1 MAYQRPVNSGSLG
14 LSPFIAIT
22 PVPTIL
28 AEWAAL
34 IPLICHL
41 AGYDEDP
48 QMVGELALTGHLVV
62 EVFPKLGLLNGIR
75 KLLEG
80 GADFLDRANVV
91 GSTSSKIWDVNWGS
105 TFPCANGVATAMV
118 TEYAL
123 NQRRH
128 NVVQG
133 PVNTSAVAT
142 DVEAK
147 DPKSTPTAKWPELDI
162 ASTKTLSETLSS
174 KNVEK
179 AVPKRSTAARFRR
192 YQTLHI
198 IQVARKSNHSRDKSR
213 IPRYISSRVSI
224 AASVIIPIGVTVLL
238 GLLGAYGTAA
248 VLLSGA
254 LSKLVCRLLQMD
266 RPSGFLENNEDHNG
280 CMLRA
285 AHDNASTW
293 YLYVGDRG
301 PIDGLLNKTM
311 LSLPGSSKR
320 LAIYFRLAH
329 LFQLLAMT
337 FVAAQKGIDGICLV
351 ILMVAS
357 YALRLLSGKQ
367 RIAKQWLEANGVR
380 INAHTFEF
388 GGRVAMIGAIHL
400 LNGSKNPAWMD
411 GIIVPCARR
420 NAWLSEINPATQS
433 EVQHE
438 ETLRQLSPSD
448 QSWVQLQSRLTRE
461 AAKMI
466 DDTLKKNAFT

>member
-14 LSPFIAIT
+14 VSPYLAIAS
-22 PVPTIL
+22 VPTIL

-34 IPLICHL
+34 VPLICHL
-41 AGYDEDP
+41 ADYDEDS
-48 QMVGELALTGHLVV
+48 QIVGELALTGHLGV

-91 GSTSSKIWDVNWGS
+91 GSTSSKIWDINWGS
-105 TFPCANGVATAMV
+105 SFPCANGVATAMV

-123 NQRRH
+123 DQRRH
-128 NVVQG
+128 YVVQV

-142 DVEAK
+142 DIEAE
-147 DPKSTPTAKWPELDI
+147 DLKSTPTTKWPELDI
-162 ASTKTLSETLSS
+162 ASVRPVSETSSS
-174 KNVEK
+174 KVLEK
-179 AVPKRSTAARFRR
+179 AVLKRSTARFRR

-198 IQVARKSNHSRDKSR
+198 IQISRKSNHSRVKSR
-213 IPRYISSRVSI
+213 TLRYILSRISI
-224 AASVIIPIGVTVLL
+224 IASVIVPTGITVLL

-266 RPSGFLENNEDHNG
+266 RPVGFLENNEDHNG

-293 YLYVGDRG
+293 YLYIGDRG
-301 PIDGLLNKTM
+301 PIDWLLNKTM
-311 LSLPGSSKR
+311 LSLPSSSKR
-320 LAIYFRLAH
+320 LAFYFRLAH

-337 FVAAQKGIDGICLV
+337 FVAAQKGLDGICLL
-351 ILMVAS
+351 ILLVAS

-367 RIAKQWLEANGVR
+367 RVAKQWLEANGVR

-388 GGRVAMIGAIHL
+388 GGRNAMLGAIHI

-411 GIIVPCARR
+411 SIIVPCARR
-420 NAWLSEINPATQS
+420 DVWLSEISPATQS
-433 EVQHE
+433 TVQHE
-438 ETLRQLSPSD
+438 ETLRQLSLSD

-461 AAKMI
+461 AAKMV

>member
-14 LSPFIAIT
+14 VSPYLAIT
-22 PVPTIL
+22 SVPAIL

-34 IPLICHL
+34 VPLICHL
-41 AGYDEDP
+41 ADYDEDS
-48 QMVGELALTGHLVV
+48 QMVGELALTGHLRV

-105 TFPCANGVATAMV
+105 IFACANGVATAMV

-123 NQRRH
+123 DQRRH
-128 NVVQG
+128 HVVQV
-133 PVNTSAVAT
+133 PVNTSAIT
-142 DVEAK
+142 PDIEAE

-162 ASTKTLSETLSS
+162 ASVRNLSETLSS
-174 KNVEK
+174 KILEK
-179 AVPKRSTAARFRR
+179 AVLRRSTAARFRR

-198 IQVARKSNHSRDKSR
+198 IQITRKSNHSGVKSR
-213 IPRYISSRVSI
+213 TLRYISSRISI
-224 AASVIIPIGVTVLL
+224 IASVIIPTGITVLL

-254 LSKLVCRLLQMD
+254 LTKLVCRLLQMD

-293 YLYVGDRG
+293 YLYIGDRG
-301 PIDGLLNKTM
+301 PIDWLLNKTM
-311 LSLPGSSKR
+311 LSLPSSSKR
-320 LAIYFRLAH
+320 LAFYFRLAH

-367 RIAKQWLEANGVR
+367 RVAKQWLEANGVW

-388 GGRVAMIGAIHL
+388 GGRTPMIGAIHV

-411 GIIVPCARR
+411 AIIVPCARR
-420 NAWLSEINPATQS
+420 NAWLSEISPATQS
-433 EVQHE
+433 TVQHE
-438 ETLRQLSPSD
+438 ETLEQLSPSD
-448 QSWVQLQSRLTRE
+448 QSWVQLHSRLTRE
-461 AAKMI
+461 AAKLV